1 MRHKGIWALQN
12 SPSLRNDTNC
22 FQTPHLQTVSENPG
36 QKSAPHSLDVSV
48 LHLLLYIYIYIYI
61 FFFFFFF
68 FFLIYLTVLGFR
80 CWHLRSNSLTRNRT
94 QAPCIG
100 TAESQPLDHQGS
112 PSSFNFNERRLG
124 HTHFCILPHPISSWI
139 CHLESL
145 AYLLVSAVPKAPAKR
160 LSLLLSQGFT
170 SQVSPNV
177 TSSPPCGGEK
187 TGRSLRES
195 PGRTPET
202 QEPWL

>member
-22 FQTPHLQTVSENPG
+22 FQTPHLQTLSENPG

-48 LHLLLYIYIYIYI
+48 LHLLLYIYIYI
-61 FFFFFFF
+61 F

-80 CWHLRSNSLTRNRT
+80 CWHLSSNSLTRNRT